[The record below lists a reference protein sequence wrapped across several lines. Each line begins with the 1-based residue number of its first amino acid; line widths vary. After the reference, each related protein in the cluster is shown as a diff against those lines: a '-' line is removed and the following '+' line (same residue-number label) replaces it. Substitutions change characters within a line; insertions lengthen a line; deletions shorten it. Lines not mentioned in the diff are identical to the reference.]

1 MSLLSSSWFKENEIM
16 TSFVEFSPKKAY
28 QRWSGS
34 CLEVVACGF
43 NVFST
48 VVSLCNSSILG
59 SSSIPFSAS
68 SAKTLSIT
76 SMSTALSISSMS
88 PLESGVERHLQRVRI
103 SYGANDIFHTRSY
116 NINPIASRALFGEP
130 HGIAYVEFYLFTI
143 DSECQSPIVDINQ
156 RLLGS

>member
-48 VVSLCNSSILG
+48 VVSLCYSSILG

-68 SAKTLSIT
+68 SAKTLSTT
-76 SMSTALSISSMS
+76 SMSTALSISLMLH
-88 PLESGVERHLQRVRI
+88 LESGVERHLSKGSEI
-103 SYGANDIFHTRSY
+103 SDGAQEIFHTRSY
-116 NINPIASRALFGEP
+116 NINPVTSGTLLGEP
-130 HGIAYVEFYLFTI
+130 HGVAYIKFHIFTI
-143 DSECQSPIVDINQ
+143 HVEC
-156 RLLGS
+156 